1 MQGNLQIRQSTSSR
15 IFDVQV
21 KTVWNSRWIFK
32 LRSVFF
38 FRNNHPE
45 SNWFNGSKRFS
56 NLGGVWCTP
65 AAARWEDWKIH
76 LPGHAGV
83 GGLAGMSAMCLL
95 AHPEVVPP
103 ELAAA
108 ALEAFYEAED
118 GRLESWWWSNDPYQL
133 CTSVLLAEMATFK
146 CGKSCM
152 LKADDVCCIL
162 QLQGVAV
169 LIRTFQWASQ
179 FTALGRSGKP
189 MKYPPKGQSKCQAS
203 EEDMQIVIT
212 CWCHGLSLLIWK
224 RGAISCAM
232 CGMRGSHLE

>member
-56 NLGGVWCTP
+56 NLGGVWCAP

-118 GRLESWWWSNDPYQL
+118 GKTRILMMIQWYISIVHISSFGRDGNFQVWPAA
-133 CTSVLLAEMATFK
+133 CF
-146 CGKSCM
+146 
-152 LKADDVCCIL
+152 ADDLCCIL
-162 QLQGVAV
+162 RLQSFAV

-179 FTALGRSGKP
+179 FTALGRSWKR